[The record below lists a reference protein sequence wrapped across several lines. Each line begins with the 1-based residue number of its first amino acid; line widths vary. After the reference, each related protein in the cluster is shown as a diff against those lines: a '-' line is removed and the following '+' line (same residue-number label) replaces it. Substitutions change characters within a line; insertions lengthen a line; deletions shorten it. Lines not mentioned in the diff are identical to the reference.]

1 LLNKEERE
9 EIRRRHESA
18 TPGPWQFSG
27 RAVSMKSKSPLN
39 IFFCDVIGDYG
50 RRKGN
55 VIQQREADGRFIAAA
70 KDDIPKLLSSLE
82 KTEAEVDRLSHE
94 NAHLRRQLEEIR
106 AEIERLLRHDCAVV
120 NKTPPPPQECAHD
133 KGNSEGEGTIQS
145 AGERNTQGNV
155 IPENHPSD
163 KSPRDNKT
171 SFQLFKKLIRW
182 KAGANPSPR

>member
-39 IFFCDVIGDYG
+39 FFVCEVIGDYG

-82 KTEAEVDRLSHE
+82 KTEAEVDRLSRE
-94 NAHLRRQLEEIR
+94 NAHLRHQLEEIR
-106 AEIERLLRHDCAVV
+106 AEIEKLLKHNCAVV
-120 NKTPPPPQECAHD
+120 NNTPSPQRCAHD
-133 KGNSEGEGTIQS
+133 KGSSKEVTRAAVKEVVQRDN
-145 AGERNTQGNV
+145 A
-155 IPENHPSD
+155 PENYPSD
-163 KSPRDNKT
+163 SSPRDDKT